1 MLLEHR
7 NSEARCARNHSKKM
21 HRHADQLTETMKQFM
36 NRMTALKALALSVL
50 LLALTSAAIANDSTV
65 RIGVG
70 GLVFL
75 KNDDIRMV
83 SEVLSVSPNRI
94 NVRYRF
100 RNETATA
107 IDAVVAFPMPAFRWN
122 PGVAADDANIGPIE
136 TFTVRADGRAVA
148 MKVEQKA
155 LLGKRDITANLRDAG
170 LTDKQI
176 FRSFGDMMDWRP
188 RLAAEQSKNLD
199 QLGAMN
205 KDGPQWEVA
214 ETAYWQQRF
223 PGNSELP
230 VEHSYTPLRGM
241 SYGYYT
247 ADDDFAV
254 KNPLPP
260 QDRFEPVC
268 LDEGSRSA
276 VIKRISALAKP
287 GATQVKVMLDEVEY
301 ILGTGRNWK
310 GPISDFTLDIVKA
323 TPDQIVSLCFPGK
336 ATRVDDLTLRFQHKN
351 FVPPDRLLVYFYS
364 FKIDK

>member
-1 MLLEHR
+1 MNETV
-7 NSEARCARNHSKKM
+7 
-21 HRHADQLTETMKQFM
+21 RHFK
-36 NRMTALKALALSVL
+36 RLKPLVLSAL
-50 LLALTSAAIANDSTV
+50 LLGVIFPAIANDSTA

-83 SEVLSVSPNRI
+83 SELLTISPQRI

-100 RNETATA
+100 RSETATD
-107 IDAVVAFPMPAFRWN
+107 INAVVAFPMPAFHWN
-122 PGVAADDANIGPIE
+122 PGEAAGEANVGPIE
-136 TFTVRADGRAVA
+136 SFTVKVDGRPVVTQ
-148 MKVEQKA
+148 VEQKA

-170 LTDKQI
+170 LTDTQI
-176 FRSFGDMMDWRP
+176 FRSFGDMTMKGHLLP
-188 RLAAEQSKNLD
+188 AALAKKLN
-199 QLGAMN
+199 QLGAFQI
-205 KDGPQWEVA
+205 DGPTWEVA
-214 ETAYWQQRF
+214 ETAYWQQKF
-223 PGNSELP
+223 PGNSDLA
-230 VEHSYTPLRGM
+230 VEQNYEPLSGS

-247 ADDDFAV
+247 FHNDYAV
-254 KNPLPP
+254 DRPPIPLG
-260 QDRFEPVC
+260 RHEPVC

-276 VIKRISALAKP
+276 VIKRISALSTPSDKP
-287 GATQVKVMLDEVEY
+287 IMVMLDEVEY

-323 TPDQIVSLCFPGK
+323 TPDQIVSMCFPGK

>member
-1 MLLEHR
+1 M
-7 NSEARCARNHSKKM
+7 
-21 HRHADQLTETMKQFM
+21 TETMRHFKCLKQ
-36 NRMTALKALALSVL
+36 LVLSVL
-50 LLALTSAAIANDSTV
+50 LLAVTPPAIANDSTA

-75 KNDDIRMV
+75 KNDDIRMA
-83 SEVLSVSPNRI
+83 SEALSVSANRI
-94 NVRYRF
+94 NVRYLF

-122 PGVAADDANIGPIE
+122 MGQSAGEANIGPID
-136 TFTVRADGRAVA
+136 TFTVKVGGRAITTQ
-148 MKVEQKA
+148 VEQKA
-155 LLGKRDITANLRDAG
+155 LLDKRDITANLREAG
-170 LTDKQI
+170 LTTTQI

-188 RLAAEQSKNLD
+188 RLAAEQSKKLD
-199 QLGAMN
+199 QLGAMI
-205 KDGPQWEVA
+205 KDRPQWQVV
-214 ETAYWQQRF
+214 ETAYWQQTF
-223 PGNSELP
+223 PGNSDLA
-230 VEHSYTPLRGM
+230 VEHSYAPLKGM
-241 SYGYYT
+241 SYGYHS

-254 KNPLPP
+254 KNRLPP
-260 QDRFEPVC
+260 QDRDEPVC

-276 VIKRISALAKP
+276 VIKRIAALSKP
-287 GATQVKVMLDEVEY
+287 GSNRVMVMLDEVEY

-364 FKIDK
+364 FEVVE